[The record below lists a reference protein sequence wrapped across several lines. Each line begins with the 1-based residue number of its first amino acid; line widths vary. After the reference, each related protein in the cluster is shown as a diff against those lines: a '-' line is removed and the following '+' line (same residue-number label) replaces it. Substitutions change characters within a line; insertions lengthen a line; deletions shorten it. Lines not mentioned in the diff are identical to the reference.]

1 MPSFFHNL
9 ADKAQSAI
17 NASPL
22 AGKIPVPGS
31 ASAGAPRPPSPD
43 PAPQPAA
50 NQAAAQGGGRSHAL
64 DALSYQFRAFQ
75 QQYSSST
82 SPAQKIITAEK
93 GLALDYDNVARES
106 KAQSKELYTW
116 GQTEADDMKDVTDRL
131 AYLNFVLGSASFTLS
146 QKLDAARAPFKALR
160 DAEIALQPRRNI
172 RAGIEKELARVE
184 NDPKK
189 AGDFKDQLRKAELED
204 AEKEREVEI
213 LKRKALRDSE
223 QLKWTAIQEASA
235 AGPLLAELP
244 SVPPGSA
251 TPYNGHQR
259 TGAVRAALQQALD
272 HHKPGT
278 TSFQLPS
285 AGADLSRS
293 DTRSFGE
300 SHAAELSNIT
310 AYTPPTP
317 HPNIQV
323 AGVSGGST
331 PIQQPMP
338 IPQPAA
344 SVTRVPVPT
353 FPIPEKSSSHDHV
366 PLAHAPAQQ
375 SPPINP
381 SVLNQ
386 APAPLPESALSPIIP
401 TSSPESTAPATAP
414 IIIPTVAETGV
425 PLSAG
430 ASGPGPAK
438 GSLHDLKHA
447 STQSGVLQSPPLG
460 SVKEEKKPAVQN
472 VSAPAPAPAPAAAPA
487 IQHPTAEEEKRRL
500 AAAYS
505 QAHVPAPAPAP
516 APSTS
521 HPHESAEEE
530 KKRLEREE
538 RERILRGQAPAQ
550 QGQGK
555 KDGEPDEDLPPYQE
569 PTLQ

>member
-1 MPSFFHNL
+1 MPSFFSSL

-22 AGKIPVPGS
+22 AGKIPVPHGS
-31 ASAGAPRPPSPD
+31 SAPRPPSPD
-43 PAPQPAA
+43 PSSQPPA

-64 DALSYQFRAFQ
+64 DSLSYQFRAFQ
-75 QQYSSST
+75 QQYST

-116 GQTEADDMKDVTDRL
+116 GQTEADDLKDVTDRL
-131 AYLNFVLGSASFTLS
+131 AYLNFVQGSLAFTLS

-160 DAEIALQPRRNI
+160 DAEVALQPRRNI
-172 RAGIEKELARVE
+172 RAGIENQLSRVE

-189 AGDFKDQLRKAELED
+189 AGEFKEQLRKAELED
-204 AEKEREVEI
+204 ADQEREVEI
-213 LKRKALRDSE
+213 LKRKAVRDSE
-223 QLKWTAIQEASA
+223 QLKWTAIQEASDT
-235 AGPLLAELP
+235 LYILDISYTDFTTKLP
-244 SVPPGSA
+244 SVPPGST
-251 TPYNGHQR
+251 TPYNGHQS

-272 HHKPGT
+272 NHRPGI
-278 TSFQLPS
+278 TSFKLPS

-300 SHAAELSNIT
+300 SHAAELSSIT
-310 AYTPPTP
+310 PIP
-317 HPNIQV
+317 HPNIQA
-323 AGVSGGST
+323 AGAA
-331 PIQQPMP
+331 PIQEPVP
-338 IPQPAA
+338 TKP
-344 SVTRVPVPT
+344 SVGRVPVPT
-353 FPIPEKSSSHDHV
+353 FPTPQHASSQEHV
-366 PLAHAPAQQ
+366 PVAHAPAQA

-386 APAPLPESALSPIIP
+386 APVPLPEPTVSPVIP
-401 TSSPESTAPATAP
+401 TSAPESTAPATAP

-447 STQSGVLQSPPLG
+447 STQSGVLQQSPPLG
-460 SVKEEKKPAVQN
+460 SVHEEKKPAVHDL
-472 VSAPAPAPAPAAAPA
+472 SAAPVPAPAPAPTA
-487 IQHPTAEEEKRRL
+487 QHPTAEEEKRRL

-505 QAHVPAPAPAP
+505 QAHPAAAPVPAP

-521 HPHESAEEE
+521 QTHESAEEE

-538 RERILRGQAPAQ
+538 RERILRGSSTH

>member
-9 ADKAQSAI
+9 ADKAQSAL

-131 AYLNFVLGSASFTLS
+131 AYLNFVLGSTSFTLS

-160 DAEIALQPRRNI
+160 DAETALQPRRNI

-204 AEKEREVEI
+204 ADKEREVEI

-223 QLKWTAIQEASA
+223 QLKWTAIQEAT

-244 SVPPGSA
+244 SVPPGST

-272 HHKPGT
+272 SHKPGT

-331 PIQQPMP
+331 PVPM
-338 IPQPAA
+338 PQPAS
-344 SVTRVPVPT
+344 SVNRVPVPT
-353 FPIPEKSSSHDHV
+353 FPVPEKSSSQDHV

-375 SPPINP
+375 SPPLNP

-386 APAPLPESALSPIIP
+386 APAPLPQPALSPIIP
-401 TSSPESTAPATAP
+401 TSAPESTAPATAP

-460 SVKEEKKPAVQN
+460 SVKEEKKPAVES
-472 VSAPAPAPAPAAAPA
+472 VPSPAPAPVPAPTPA
-487 IQHPTAEEEKRRL
+487 VHHPTAEEEKRRL

-505 QAHVPAPAPAP
+505 QAHVPAPAP
-516 APSTS
+516 STS
-521 HPHESAEEE
+521 HAHESAEDE

-550 QGQGK
+550 QGK